1 LRLALRPLV
10 TPLVYLLLQAGK
22 RQVEAD
28 VQPDLEPLIEEL
40 PADVKVG
47 DKIWAKWMVGREEEV
62 PKKNKKYVG
71 VEHMGIIAAIVEGKK
86 MADISYCDGQA
97 EKHVAFEHIR
107 VRVELSA
114 NEKRAITVAKKKAE
128 KEGATAA
135 AAGEQLTKAYEEFM
149 EDEIAPASQEY

>member
-1 LRLALRPLV
+1 MCSLHGVLTAVGAVNALHGAEGVRKGC
-10 TPLVYLLLQAGK
+10 A
-22 RQVEAD
+22 
-28 VQPDLEPLIEEL
+28 
-40 PADVKVG
+40 
-47 DKIWAKWMVGREEEV
+47 V
-62 PKKNKKYVG
+62 PKG
-71 VEHMGIIAAIVEGKK
+71 CDTRHIIAAIVEGKK

-114 NEKRAITVAKKKAE
+114 NEKRVITVAKKKAE